1 MKAHL
6 RLAALAALAALA
18 LSGCGAMIELR
29 YEDPEF
35 GKAAVSVR
43 LPERRGLKK

>member
-1 MKAHL
+1 MSARL
-6 RLAALAALAALA
+6 RMIVIAALASTL

-43 LPERRGLKK
+43 LPERRGLQK